1 MVNINGP
8 INYCHMKGIVNG
20 VEKKITL
27 FMDKH
32 LGLDEQTRCES
43 FDSIDISHYMYKEI
57 KNANQKV
64 DFFLEITTDEIKSKQ
79 TNKRDIYIKE
89 VFEMFKSEFVVE
101 KINDKDI
108 IRYSKSNPNVR
119 LHFFD
124 IREFMDIVELSSIV
138 KDKISNSFEKL
149 LQSNDNNQKKN
160 ISNKILD
167 YFKIINIKL
176 DKLTNDKNEIINL
189 GIYTNNFDN
198 DKQKYYINKAI
209 NKCENQKLRYNLII
223 FLENNYYNTKY
234 NLDIAVNNIKVVL
247 KNIENSNI
255 VEIKKIFGYMEFIGE
270 AILDLY
276 SLFVDCYLLRRILN
290 KDYIKNSIIY
300 TGIQHSIHYIY
311 FLHKYYGFEIIK
323 IHHLEK
329 SQDEMLKNIDDT
341 NLVFEIYKYIFVNK
355 YYPQCIP
362 YNPMLGGNP
371 YMEYLKEKIA
381 SKKNEII
388 LF

>member
-1 MVNINGP
+1 
-8 INYCHMKGIVNG
+8 MKGIVNG

-32 LGLDEQTRCES
+32 LGLNEQTRCES

-57 KNANQKV
+57 KTTSKQI
-64 DFFLEITTDEIKSKQ
+64 DFFLEISTDDIKSKQ
-79 TNKRDIYIKE
+79 TNKRDIYIRE

-101 KINDKDI
+101 KINDKDTV
-108 IRYSKSNPNVR
+108 RYSKSNPNVR

-124 IREFMDIVELSSIV
+124 IREFFDIAEISLIV
-138 KDKISNSFEKL
+138 KDKISNGFEKL

-189 GIYTNNFDN
+189 NTYTNNFDN

-209 NKCENQKLRYNLII
+209 NKCENQKLRHNLIRFLKNNYNNTIYNLNIVI
-223 FLENNYYNTKY
+223 NDIKEVLE
-234 NLDIAVNNIKVVL
+234 D
-247 KNIENSNI
+247 IENFNI
-255 VEIKKIFGYMEFIGE
+255 DEIKKIFGYMEFIGE

-276 SLFVDCYLLRRILN
+276 SLFVDCYLLRRILDKN
-290 KDYIKNSIIY
+290 YIKNCIIY

-311 FLHKYYGFEIIK
+311 FLHKYYGFEITK

-371 YMEYLKEKIA
+371 YMEYLKDKIA
-381 SKKNEII
+381 SKKNEIS